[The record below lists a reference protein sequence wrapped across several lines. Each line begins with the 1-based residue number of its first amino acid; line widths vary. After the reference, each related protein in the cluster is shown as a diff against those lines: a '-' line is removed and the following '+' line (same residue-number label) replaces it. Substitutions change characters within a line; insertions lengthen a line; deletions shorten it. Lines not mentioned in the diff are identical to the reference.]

1 MRDNLEMLWRDAFEE
16 YDQRKQA
23 AERQVVRWE
32 WTSGL
37 RYDPRPFYFQR
48 FPARGRALAAEPTDK
63 SQGAWQYGFNQQG
76 RTVVLRTYDGQ
87 AEPFERFVRYEAGR
101 IESVEYGGLRPRLPV
116 KVSRVLL
123 TAGMRMVAYEELA
136 LPLDALTQTWTP
148 DALAGWRLN
157 TNGLSKV
164 REHYQYDGDDR
175 MVKLVYER
183 EQAAA
188 SDNFKREE
196 TTVYDADGRLERIDA
211 HYAGGHTAVVYQRP
225 HKG

>member
-1 MRDNLEMLWRDAFEE
+1 MPHNLEMLWRDAFEE

-48 FPARGRALAAEPTDK
+48 FPARGRVLAAEPADK
-63 SQGAWQYGFNQQG
+63 SQGAWQYGFNGQG

-87 AEPFERFVRYEAGR
+87 AEPFERFVRYEAGH

-116 KVSRVLL
+116 KVSRVYL
-123 TAGMRMVAYEELA
+123 TTGMRMVAYEELA
-136 LPLDALTQTWTP
+136 LPVDTLTQTWTP

-183 EQAAA
+183 EEVSGAD
-188 SDNFKREE
+188 SIKREE
-196 TTVYDADGRLERIDA
+196 RPIYNDAGQLERIEARYDA
-211 HYAGGHTAVVYQRP
+211 GHTEVVYQRP
-225 HKG
+225 QR